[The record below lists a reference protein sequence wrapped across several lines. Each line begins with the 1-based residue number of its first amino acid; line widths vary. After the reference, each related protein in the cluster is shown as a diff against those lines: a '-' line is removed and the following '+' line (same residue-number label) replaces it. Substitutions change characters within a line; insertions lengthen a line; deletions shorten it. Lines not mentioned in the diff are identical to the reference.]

1 MLADVPQAMTG
12 PAMVNIFTQVPKIMP
27 SALNSTAADETALAK
42 PVIGTSVPA
51 PALLAI
57 LWYIRR
63 AVNSTPRNTIVI
75 GQPSI
80 PTAHSDLAKDKNS

>member
-1 MLADVPQAMTG
+1 MLADVQQAMTG

-27 SALNSTAADETALAK
+27 SALNSTAADDTALAK

-57 LWYIRR
+57 LWYTRR
-63 AVNSTPRNTIVI
+63 AVISTPRNTIVI
-75 GQPSI
+75 G
-80 PTAHSDLAKDKNS
+80 TAVDTDCSLRPCER